1 MIRTEQDM
9 QWLKAMQ
16 DQGYVFYPNQKIGK
30 ANLWYGDYI
39 YADIN
44 GDGLYGNDYDK
55 KFQKV
60 SSVPKYYYGLQGAVT
75 WKGFDVSMNWQV
87 AAGRTEFYI
96 HNFGLWTV
104 ERTSKRSLFL

>member
-44 GDGLYGNDYDK
+44 GDGLMGMIMIRNFRRYHPFRNIIMDYK
-55 KFQKV
+55 EQ
-60 SSVPKYYYGLQGAVT
+60 
-75 WKGFDVSMNWQV
+75 
-87 AAGRTEFYI
+87 
-96 HNFGLWTV
+96 
-104 ERTSKRSLFL
+104 

>member
-1 MIRTEQDM
+1 MLLTFLNNGLVNPTGGPKDGMIRTEQDM

-44 GDGLYGNDYDK
+44 GDGLYEMIMIRNFRRYHPFRNIIMDYK
-55 KFQKV
+55 EQ
-60 SSVPKYYYGLQGAVT
+60 
-75 WKGFDVSMNWQV
+75 
-87 AAGRTEFYI
+87 
-96 HNFGLWTV
+96 
-104 ERTSKRSLFL
+104 